1 MNYITHQTRQLSF
14 EDIQDKKE
22 KRKKQILSILS
33 VDFREMTAK
42 EVAVEMFELGW
53 TPSNERNFSAPR
65 LTDLE
70 GEGKVKVIGKKKCDY
85 TGKTVA
91 IYKITQKG
99 YEDLNFNHIP
109 RLD

>member
-33 VDFREMTAK
+33 IDFREMTAK

-53 TPSNERNFSAPR
+53 TPSNERNYSAPR
-65 LTDLE
+65 LTDLA
-70 GEGKVKVIGKKKCDY
+70 GEDKVKVIGKKKCDY

-99 YEDLNFNHIP
+99 YEDLNFNHFP

>member
-33 VDFREMTAK
+33 IDFREMTAK

-53 TPSNERNFSAPR
+53 TPSNERNYSAPR

-70 GEGKVKVIGKKKCDY
+70 DEDKVEVIGKKKCDY

-99 YEDLNFNHIP
+99 YENLNFNHIP